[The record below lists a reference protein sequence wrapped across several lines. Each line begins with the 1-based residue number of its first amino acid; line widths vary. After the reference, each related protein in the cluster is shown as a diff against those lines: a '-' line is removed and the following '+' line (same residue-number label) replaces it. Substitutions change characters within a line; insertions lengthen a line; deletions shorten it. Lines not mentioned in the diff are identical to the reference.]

1 MITISVI
8 TIRHFLKIKAHHFQ
22 KIKRAFLISIF
33 SSKVRNR
40 IINCK
45 LPILALSLSTIKISS
60 PMLVFLLFYFSFLL
74 LNLFWSIIYFYL
86 TWITPFYYFS
96 SFFLFLLLI
105 HLIITNALKLLD
117 VFISISFQFLVR
129 FQLSFVNSTKFR
141 SF

>member
-40 IINCK
+40 VINCK

-74 LNLFWSIIYFYL
+74 LNLFWSIIISIWLELLPFTISPPFFISPTYTPDNNKRTQATWCLYFH
-86 TWITPFYYFS
+86 I
-96 SFFLFLLLI
+96 
-105 HLIITNALKLLD
+105 
-117 VFISISFQFLVR
+117 ISISC
-129 FQLSFVNSTKFR
+129 SISIKFC
-141 SF
+141 

>member
-40 IINCK
+40 IINYK

-60 PMLVFLLFYFSFLL
+60 PMLVFLLFSFSFLL

-96 SFFLFLLLI
+96 SFFLTYTPDDNKRTQATWCLYFHI
-105 HLIITNALKLLD
+105 
-117 VFISISFQFLVR
+117 ISISC
-129 FQLSFVNSTKFR
+129 SISIKFC
-141 SF
+141 

>member
-8 TIRHFLKIKAHHFQ
+8 TIRHFLKITHHFQ

-45 LPILALSLSTIKISS
+45 LPILALSLSTIKIFS
-60 PMLVFLLFYFSFLL
+60 PMLLFLLFSFSFLL

-96 SFFLFLLLI
+96 SFFLPI
-105 HLIITNALKLLD
+105 HLMITNVLKLLD

>member
-22 KIKRAFLISIF
+22 KMKRAFLISIF

-60 PMLVFLLFYFSFLL
+60 PMLVFLLFFLL
-74 LNLFWSIIYFYL
+74 LSITKSILIYNLFLLDFNYSL
-86 TWITPFYYFS
+86 L
-96 SFFLFLLLI
+96 LFLLLFFTYTPDDNKRTQATWCLYFHI
-105 HLIITNALKLLD
+105 
-117 VFISISFQFLVR
+117 ISISC
-129 FQLSFVNSTKFR
+129 SISIKFC
-141 SF
+141 